1 MKKSFGVLLISLV
14 IVPTYTKAVVCDLK
28 LVMQDR
34 YEKDCAI
41 RDDYDLYEF
50 PSIAKVI
57 KPYVN
62 KNKFVDEQAYV
73 NNTFFLKSVEY
84 RGVPVKKIEIWQSK

>member
-14 IVPTYTKAVVCDLK
+14 VVPTYTKAAVYDLK
-28 LVMQDR
+28 LAMQDR

-50 PSIAKVI
+50 TSVAKVI
-57 KPYVN
+57 KPYVI
-62 KNKFVDEQAYV
+62 KNRFVEERAYV
-73 NNTFFLKSVEY
+73 SNTFS
-84 RGVPVKKIEIWQSK
+84 

>member
-1 MKKSFGVLLISLV
+1 MKKSFRVLLITLV
-14 IVPTYTKAVVCDLK
+14 VVPTYTKAAVYDLK

-34 YEKDCAI
+34 YGKDCAI

-57 KPYVN
+57 KPYVI
-62 KNKFVDEQAYV
+62 KNKFV
-73 NNTFFLKSVEY
+73 
-84 RGVPVKKIEIWQSK
+84 